1 MADNYLEKQMED
13 YRRGRVATTTVRRRR
28 GYITLRYPERH
39 LLFIGGDAPGIA
51 PIMQRLAEAGL
62 HVSFTVDNADTDN
75 ATNAAS
81 AAEGRRIAQATG
93 ARFYPGSIATALAD
107 LAARNESPDAIC
119 YYCYDGYDSYNSH
132 NSHPSYKITEDDTV
146 NPDRAVLNILAF
158 ALCDR

>member
-62 HVSFTVDNADTDN
+62 HVSFTVGNTDGADAD
-75 ATNAAS
+75 NAAS

-93 ARFYPGSIATALAD
+93 ARFYPGGIEAALAD

-119 YYCYDGYDSYNSH
+119 YNGCNSYNGYD
-132 NSHPSYKITEDDTV
+132 SYKITEDDTV
-146 NPDRAVLNILAF
+146 YPDRAVLNILAF
-158 ALCDR
+158 ALGDR

>member
-39 LLFIGGDAPGIA
+39 LLFIGGNATGIA

-62 HVSFTVDNADTDN
+62 HVSFTVSNAADTD
-75 ATNAAS
+75 TDIAAS
-81 AAEGRRIAQATG
+81 AASEGRRIAQATG
-93 ARFYPGSIATALAD
+93 ARFYPGGIEAALSD

-119 YYCYDGYDSYNSH
+119 YNSHYSYDSH
-132 NSHPSYKITEDDTV
+132 NSYPSYKIIEDDTAC
-146 NPDRAVLNILAF
+146 PDRAVLNILAF
-158 ALCDR
+158 ALGDR